1 MIVSYR
7 WLGEMVEFEAGPDR
21 LAADLTQCGLVAE
34 VIESGSSDALLEL
47 ELTTNRP
54 DCLSHR
60 GVAREIATLYRKTLR
75 SRQVEFSESQPSTSS
90 QASIEIQSPQLCRRY
105 SARLIRGVR
114 VGPSPDWL
122 CHRLDSL
129 GIRPINNI
137 VDATNFVL
145 MESGHPTH
153 AFDLARIHAAR
164 ILVRRARKGERLA
177 TLDGVERHLTEGMLL
192 IADPVKPLALA
203 GIMGGGDSEIGP
215 STRDVLV
222 ESAWFDPVSVRK
234 TSKALG
240 IHTEASHRFERGADL
255 EATLAAANRAAQLIQ
270 ELAGGEILQGPLDN
284 FPVPLRRP
292 RVLLRRSRLARL
304 LALEIDGHEV
314 ERILNSLQFRVLD
327 NGAEGWTVALPT
339 SRMDVEREIDLIEEI
354 ARHHGYGNL
363 PTTLPA
369 WQGGAQRRQDYRVE
383 KVVTDRLLHL
393 GYSQTLTYP
402 LVDAREDRKFSL
414 TPAISVLNPVSSE
427 TGVMR
432 TSLLPG
438 LLASLA
444 WNYNRGVRS
453 LKIHEVGK
461 VYGWFRPQEAGETSR
476 VGLLL
481 TGNLEEKTV
490 HGAAV
495 AYSLFD
501 LKGDIETLLEPSTL
515 EEQAVRFEG
524 CERVDSHWSPGAA
537 GQIRLGDVELGC
549 FGQLNPDICAAHKIG
564 QPVFA
569 AEIDLSR
576 LHPLWRSEPKA
587 RQIPRFPSI
596 QRDLSI
602 VVDSDIAYGDI
613 ESAIWDTQIEELLR
627 IVPFDLYQGGRLSAG
642 KKGISIRL
650 VYQRLDRT
658 LVEEDANR
666 FDQVVLSRLQ
676 DRFGAQLR
684 R

>member
-1 MIVSYR
+1 M
-7 WLGEMVEFEAGPDR
+7 EFDAGPDR
-21 LAADLTQCGLVAE
+21 LAADLTHCGVVAE

-54 DCLSHR
+54 DCLSHS

-75 SRQVEFSESQPSTSS
+75 SRPVELSESRPTTSS
-90 QASIEIQSPQLCRRY
+90 QASVEIESPRLCRRY

-114 VGPSPDWL
+114 VGSSPDWL
-122 CHRLDSL
+122 CQRLDSL

-137 VDATNFVL
+137 VDATNYVL

-153 AFDLARIHAAR
+153 AFDLSRIHAER
-164 ILVRRARKGERLA
+164 ILVRKARNGECLV
-177 TLDGVERHLTEGMLL
+177 TLDGVEHHLKEGMLL

-203 GIMGGGDSEIGP
+203 GIMGGQDSEIGS

-240 IHTEASHRFERGADL
+240 MHTEASHRFERGADL
-255 EATLAAANRAAQLIQ
+255 EATLPAANRAAQLIQ

-284 FPVPLRRP
+284 YPGALKRP
-292 RVLLRRSRLARL
+292 SVLLRRSRLARL
-304 LALEIDGHEV
+304 LGLEIDGDEV
-314 ERILNSLQFRVLD
+314 ERILNSLQFRIFSS
-327 NGAEGWTVALPT
+327 GAEGWTVALPT
-339 SRMDVEREIDLIEEI
+339 ARMDVEREIDLIEEI

-363 PTTLPA
+363 PSTLPA
-369 WQGGAQRRQDYRVE
+369 WQGGAQRRKDYQVE
-383 KVVTDRLLHL
+383 KIVTDRLLHL

-402 LVDAREDRKFSL
+402 LVDAREDRKFSA
-414 TPAISVLNPVSSE
+414 TPGVSVLNPLSSE

-438 LLASLA
+438 LLASLS
-444 WNYNRGVRS
+444 WNYNRGIRS
-453 LKIHEVGK
+453 LKVYEVGK
-461 VYGWFRPQEAGETSR
+461 VYGWVQPQESGEASR
-476 VGLLL
+476 VGLLV

-490 HGAAV
+490 HGAAKG
-495 AYSLFD
+495 YSLFD
-501 LKGDIETLLEPSTL
+501 LKGDIETLLEPSTFG
-515 EEQAVRFEG
+515 EQDVRFEA
-524 CERVDSHWSPGAA
+524 CERMDSHWSSVAA
-537 GQIRLGDVELGC
+537 GQIRLGDVTLGC
-549 FGQLNPDICAAHKIG
+549 FGQLDPGICADHKIG
-564 QPVFA
+564 QPVFV
-569 AEIDLSR
+569 AEIELSL

-602 VVDSDIAYGDI
+602 VVDGDVTYGDI
-613 ESAIWDTQIEELLR
+613 EAAIWDTQIEELLR
-627 IVPFDLYQGGRLSAG
+627 MFPFDLYQGGRLPHG

-666 FDQVVLSRLQ
+666 FDQVVLARLK

>member
-7 WLGEMVEFEAGPDR
+7 WLGEMVDFDAEPDR
-21 LAADLTQCGLVAE
+21 LAADLTHCGVVAE

-54 DCLSHR
+54 DCLGHR
-60 GVAREIATLYRKTLR
+60 GVAREIATLYGKTLR
-75 SRQVEFSESQPSTSS
+75 SRPVELSECRPSTSS
-90 QASIEIQSPQLCRRY
+90 LAGVEIESPRLCRRY

-122 CHRLDSL
+122 CQRLDSL

-137 VDATNFVL
+137 VDATNYVL
-145 MESGHPTH
+145 MEIGHPTH
-153 AFDLARIHAAR
+153 AFDLSRIHSGRIVVRKAR
-164 ILVRRARKGERLA
+164 SGECLV
-177 TLDGVERHLTEGMLL
+177 TLDGVEHFLKEGMLL

-203 GIMGGGDSEIGP
+203 GIMGGQDSEIGS

-240 IHTEASHRFERGADL
+240 IHSEASHRFERGADL
-255 EATLAAANRAAQLIQ
+255 EATLPAANRAAQLIQ
-270 ELAGGEILQGPLDN
+270 ELAGGEILEGPLDN
-284 FPVPLRRP
+284 YPGILQRP
-292 RVLLRRSRLARL
+292 PVLLRRSRLARL
-304 LALEIDGHEV
+304 LGLEIDGDEV
-314 ERILNSLQFRVLD
+314 ERILDSLQFRIVD
-327 NGAEGWTVALPT
+327 SGAEGWTVALPP
-339 SRMDVEREIDLIEEI
+339 SRMDVEREIDLVEEI

-363 PTTLPA
+363 PSTLPA
-369 WQGGAQRRQDYRVE
+369 WQGGARRRQDFRVE
-383 KVVTDRLLHL
+383 NTVTERLLHL

-402 LVDAREDRKFSL
+402 LVDVREDLRFGA
-414 TPAISVLNPVSSE
+414 TQGISVLNPLSSE

-438 LLASLA
+438 LLASLS
-444 WNYNRGVRS
+444 WNYNRGIRS
-453 LKIHEVGK
+453 LKVFEIGK
-461 VYGWFRPQEAGETSR
+461 VYGWVQPQQSGEQSR
-476 VGLLL
+476 VGLLA

-490 HGAAV
+490 HGAAK

-515 EEQAVRFEG
+515 GQQDVRFEA
-524 CERVDSHWSPGAA
+524 CDKVDSHWSAVAA
-537 GQIRLGDVELGC
+537 GQIRLGDAKLGS
-549 FGQLNPDICAAHKIG
+549 FGQLDPGICADHKIG

-569 AEIDLSR
+569 AEIELGR
-576 LHPLWRSEPKA
+576 LHPLWHSEPRAGK
-587 RQIPRFPSI
+587 IPRFPAI
-596 QRDLSI
+596 QRDLAI
-602 VVDSDIAYGDI
+602 VVDGDVSYGDI
-613 ESAIWDTQIEELLR
+613 ESAIRDTRIEELHR
-627 IVPFDLYQGGRLSAG
+627 IYPFDLYQGGQLPRG

-666 FDQVVLSRLQ
+666 FDQAVLASLRDRL
-676 DRFGAQLR
+676 GAQLR
-684 R
+684 G

>member
-1 MIVSYR
+1 MIVSYG
-7 WLGEMVEFEAGPDR
+7 WLGEMVEFDAGPDR
-21 LAADLTQCGLVAE
+21 LAADLTNCGVVAE
-34 VIESGSSDALLEL
+34 VIESGASDALLEL

-54 DCLSHR
+54 DCLGHR
-60 GVAREIATLYRKTLR
+60 GVAREIATLYGKRLR
-75 SRQVEFSESQPSTSS
+75 SRQVEFSECRPSTSS
-90 QASIEIQSPQLCRRY
+90 QAAVEIESPELCRRY

-122 CHRLDSL
+122 CRRLDYL

-137 VDATNFVL
+137 VDATNYVL

-153 AFDLARIHAAR
+153 AFDLSRIHAAR
-164 ILVRRARKGERLA
+164 IVVRKARNGECLV
-177 TLDGVERHLTEGMLL
+177 TLDGVEHHLKEGMLL

-203 GIMGGGDSEIGP
+203 GIMGGEDSEIGS

-240 IHTEASHRFERGADL
+240 MHTEASHRFERGADL
-255 EATLAAANRAAQLIQ
+255 EATLPAANRAAQLIQ

-284 FPVPLRRP
+284 YPGALKRP
-292 RVLLRRSRLARL
+292 QVLLRRSRLARL
-304 LALEIDGHEV
+304 LGLEIDGDEV
-314 ERILNSLQFRVLD
+314 ARILDSLQFRIL
-327 NGAEGWTVALPT
+327 GSGPEGWTVDLPT
-339 SRMDVEREIDLIEEI
+339 SRLDVEREIDLVEEI

-363 PTTLPA
+363 PSTLPA
-369 WQGGAQRRQDYRVE
+369 WKGGAQRHKDYRVE
-383 KVVTDRLLHL
+383 KTVTERLLHL

-402 LVDAREDRKFSL
+402 LVDAREDLKFGD
-414 TPAISVLNPVSSE
+414 TQGISVLNPISSE

-438 LLASLA
+438 LLASLS
-444 WNYNRGVRS
+444 WNYNRGIRS
-453 LKIHEVGK
+453 LKVFEIGR
-461 VYGWFRPQEAGETSR
+461 VYGWVEPQRSGEQSR
-476 VGLLL
+476 VGLLV

-490 HGAAV
+490 HGAAR
-495 AYSLFD
+495 AYTLFD

-515 EEQAVRFEG
+515 GGKDLRFEV
-524 CERVDSHWSPGAA
+524 CERLDSHWSSVAA
-537 GQIRLGDVELGC
+537 GQVRHGDARLGC
-549 FGQLNPDICAAHKIG
+549 FGQLDPVICADHKIG

-569 AEIDLSR
+569 AEIELGQ
-576 LHPLWRSEPKA
+576 LHPLWRSEPRA
-587 RQIPRFPSI
+587 SQIPRFPAI
-596 QRDLSI
+596 QRDLSV
-602 VVDSDIAYGDI
+602 VVDGDVSYGDI
-613 ESAIWDTQIEELLR
+613 ASAIRDTQIEELHS
-627 IVPFDLYQGGRLSAG
+627 IFPFDLYQGGRLPRG

-666 FDQVVLSRLQ
+666 FDQAVLASLR

-684 R
+684 G

>member
-1 MIVSYR
+1 M
-7 WLGEMVEFEAGPDR
+7 EFDAGPDR
-21 LAADLTQCGLVAE
+21 LAADLTDCGVVAE
-34 VIESGSSDALLEL
+34 VIQSGSSDALLEL

-54 DCLSHR
+54 DCLGHR
-60 GVAREIATLYRKTLR
+60 GVAREIATLYGKRLR
-75 SRQVEFSESQPSTSS
+75 SRRVELSECRPSTSS
-90 QASIEIQSPQLCRRY
+90 QASVEIESPDLCRRY
-105 SARLIRGVR
+105 SARLIKGVR

-122 CHRLDSL
+122 CRRLDTL

-137 VDATNFVL
+137 VDATNYVL

-153 AFDLARIHAAR
+153 AFDLSRIHAAR
-164 ILVRRARKGERLA
+164 VVVRKARKGECLV
-177 TLDGVERHLTEGMLL
+177 TLDGVEHHLREGMLL

-203 GIMGGGDSEIGP
+203 GVMGGQDSEIDS

-255 EATLAAANRAAQLIQ
+255 EATLQAANRAAQLIQ
-270 ELAGGEILQGPLDN
+270 ELAGGEILQGPLDSY
-284 FPVPLRRP
+284 PGVLQRP
-292 RVLLRRSRLARL
+292 PVLLRRSRLARL
-304 LALEIDGHEV
+304 LGLEIDGDEV
-314 ERILNSLQFRVLD
+314 ERILDSLQFRVFD
-327 NGAEGWTVALPT
+327 SGAEGWTVALPT
-339 SRMDVEREIDLIEEI
+339 SRMDVEREIDLVEEI

-363 PTTLPA
+363 PSRLPA
-369 WQGGAQRRQDYRVE
+369 WQGAAQRRRDHRVE
-383 KVVTDRLLHL
+383 RTVTERLLHL

-402 LVDAREDRKFSL
+402 LVDAREDLKFGG
-414 TPAISVLNPVSSE
+414 TRGISVLNPLSSE

-438 LLASLA
+438 LLASLS
-444 WNYNRGVRS
+444 WNYNRGIRS
-453 LKIHEVGK
+453 LKVYEIGK
-461 VYGWFRPQEAGETSR
+461 VYAWVQPQQSGERSR
-476 VGLLL
+476 VGLLV

-490 HGAAV
+490 HGAAK

-501 LKGDIETLLEPSTL
+501 LKGDMETLLEPSAL
-515 EEQAVRFEG
+515 GKQDVRFEACDKG
-524 CERVDSHWSPGAA
+524 DSHWSSVAA
-537 GQIRLGDVELGC
+537 GQIRLGDAKLGS
-549 FGQLNPDICAAHKIG
+549 FGQLDPGICAHHKIG

-569 AEIDLSR
+569 AEIELGR
-576 LHPLWRSEPKA
+576 LHPLWRSEPRA
-587 RQIPRFPSI
+587 RKIPRFPAI

-602 VVDSDIAYGDI
+602 VVDGDVSYADI
-613 ESAIWDTQIEELLR
+613 ESAIRDTRIEELGG
-627 IVPFDLYQGGRLSAG
+627 IFPFDLYQGSRLPQG

-666 FDQVVLSRLQ
+666 FDQVVLASLR

-684 R
+684 G

>member
-7 WLGEMVEFEAGPDR
+7 WLGEMVDFDAGPDR
-21 LAADLTQCGLVAE
+21 LAADLTNCGVVAE
-34 VIESGSSDALLEL
+34 VIESGSSDTLLEL

-54 DCLSHR
+54 DCLGHR
-60 GVAREIATLYRKTLR
+60 GVAREIATLYGKTLR
-75 SRQVEFSESQPSTSS
+75 SRQVELSECRPSTSS
-90 QASIEIQSPQLCRRY
+90 QASVEIESPRQCRRY

-122 CHRLDSL
+122 CQRLDSL
-129 GIRPINNI
+129 DIRPINNI
-137 VDATNFVL
+137 VDATNYVL
-145 MESGHPTH
+145 MECGHPTH
-153 AFDLARIHAAR
+153 AFDLSRIDAAR
-164 ILVRRARKGERLA
+164 IVVREARSGERLV
-177 TLDGVERHLTEGMLL
+177 TLDGVEHRLREGMLL

-203 GIMGGGDSEIGP
+203 GVMGGLDSEIG
-215 STRDVLV
+215 SGTRDVLV

-255 EATLAAANRAAQLIQ
+255 EATLPAANRAAQLIQ
-270 ELAGGEILQGPLDN
+270 ELAGGEVLQGPIDN
-284 FPVPLRRP
+284 YPGVLQRP
-292 RVLLRRSRLARL
+292 PVLLRRSRLARL
-304 LALEIDGHEV
+304 LGLEIDGDEV
-314 ERILNSLQFRVLD
+314 ESILNSLQFRILD
-327 NGAEGWTVALPT
+327 SGPEGWTVDLPT
-339 SRMDVEREIDLIEEI
+339 SRMDVDREIDLVEEI

-363 PTTLPA
+363 PSTLPA

-383 KVVTDRLLHL
+383 KTVTERLLHL

-402 LVDAREDRKFSL
+402 LVDAREDLKFGAK
-414 TPAISVLNPVSSE
+414 PAISVLNPISSE

-438 LLASLA
+438 LLASLS
-444 WNYNRGVRS
+444 WNYNRGIRS
-453 LKIHEVGK
+453 LKVFEIGK
-461 VYGWFRPQEAGETSR
+461 VYGWVQPQQSGEQSR
-476 VGLLL
+476 VGLLV

-490 HGAAV
+490 HGAAK

-501 LKGDIETLLEPSTL
+501 LKGDIETLLEPSTPGK
-515 EEQAVRFEG
+515 EDVRFEA
-524 CERVDSHWSPGAA
+524 CDKLDSHWSSVAA
-537 GQIRLGDVELGC
+537 GQIRLGDAELGS
-549 FGQLNPDICAAHKIG
+549 FGKLDPGICSDHKIG

-569 AEIDLSR
+569 AEIELNQ
-576 LHPLWRSEPKA
+576 LHPLWRSEPRA
-587 RQIPRFPSI
+587 RRIPRFPAI

-602 VVDSDIAYGDI
+602 VVDGDVSYGDI
-613 ESAIWDTQIEELLR
+613 ESAIRGTRIRELHS
-627 IVPFDLYQGGRLSAG
+627 IFPFDLYRGGRLPHG

-666 FDQVVLSRLQ
+666 FDQAVLASLR

-684 R
+684 G

>member
-1 MIVSYR
+1 MD
-7 WLGEMVEFEAGPDR
+7 FDAGPDR
-21 LAADLTQCGLVAE
+21 LAADLTDCGLVAE
-34 VIESGSSDALLEL
+34 VIESGPSDARLEL

-75 SRQVEFSESQPSTSS
+75 SRPVELAESRPATSS
-90 QASIEIQSPQLCRRY
+90 QATVEIESPQLCRRY

-122 CHRLDSL
+122 RQRLDFL

-137 VDATNFVL
+137 VDATNYVL

-153 AFDLARIHAAR
+153 AFDLSKIHAAH
-164 ILVRRARKGERLA
+164 ILVRRARNHECVV
-177 TLDGVERHLTEGMLL
+177 TLDGIERHLKEGMLL
-192 IADPVKPLALA
+192 IADPVKSLALA
-203 GIMGGGDSEIGP
+203 GIMGGQDSEIGL

-240 IHTEASHRFERGADL
+240 IHTQASHRFERGADL
-255 EATLAAANRAAQLIQ
+255 EDTLPAANRAAQLIQ

-284 FPVPLRRP
+284 YPGTLKRP
-292 RVLLRRSRLARL
+292 PVLLRRSRLARL
-304 LALEIDGHEV
+304 LGLGIDSEEV

-327 NGAEGWTVALPT
+327 SGAEGWTVALPT
-339 SRMDVEREIDLIEEI
+339 ARMDVEREIDLIEEI

-363 PTTLPA
+363 PSTLPA
-369 WQGGAQRRQDYRVE
+369 WHGGAHRRKDYGVD
-383 KVVTDRLLHL
+383 KIVTDRLLHL

-402 LVDAREDRKFSL
+402 LVDAREDRKFGARSG
-414 TPAISVLNPVSSE
+414 ISVLNPLSSE

-438 LLASLA
+438 LLASLS
-444 WNYNRGVRS
+444 WNYNRGIRS
-453 LKIHEVGK
+453 LKIYEIGK
-461 VYGWFRPQEAGETSR
+461 VYGWVRPQETGEGSR
-476 VGLLL
+476 LGLLA

-490 HGAAV
+490 HGAAKG
-495 AYSLFD
+495 YSLFD
-501 LKGDIETLLEPSTL
+501 LKGDIETLLEPSTIG
-515 EEQAVRFEG
+515 EQVVRFAT
-524 CERVDSHWSPGAA
+524 CEKVDSHWSSVAV
-537 GQIRLGDVELGC
+537 GQIQLGDVKLGC
-549 FGQLNPDICAAHKIG
+549 FGQLHPDICADHKIG

-569 AEIDLSR
+569 AEIEMSR
-576 LHPLWRSEPKA
+576 LHPLWQSEPRA

-602 VVDSDIAYGDI
+602 VVDGGVSFADI
-613 ESAIWDTQIEELLR
+613 ESAIRDTQIEELLR
-627 IVPFDLYQGGRLSAG
+627 ILPFDLYRGGRLPRG

-666 FDQVVLSRLQ
+666 FDQVVLARLK
-676 DRFGAQLR
+676 DRFGARLR

>member
-1 MIVSYR
+1 M
-7 WLGEMVEFEAGPDR
+7 EFDAGPDR
-21 LAADLTQCGLVAE
+21 LAADLTDCGVVAE
-34 VIESGSSDALLEL
+34 VIQSGSSDALLEL

-54 DCLSHR
+54 DCLGHR
-60 GVAREIATLYRKTLR
+60 GVAREIATLYGKRLR
-75 SRQVEFSESQPSTSS
+75 WRRVELSECRPSTSS
-90 QASIEIQSPQLCRRY
+90 QASVEIESPDLCRRY
-105 SARLIRGVR
+105 SARLIKGVR

-122 CHRLDSL
+122 CHRLDTL

-137 VDATNFVL
+137 VDATNYVL

-153 AFDLARIHAAR
+153 AFDLSRIHAAR
-164 ILVRRARKGERLA
+164 IVVRKARKGECLV
-177 TLDGVERHLTEGMLL
+177 TLDGVEHHLKEGMLL

-203 GIMGGGDSEIGP
+203 GVMGGQDSEIDS

-255 EATLAAANRAAQLIQ
+255 EATLPAANRAAQLIQ

-284 FPVPLRRP
+284 YPGVLQRSP
-292 RVLLRRSRLARL
+292 VLLRRSRLSRL
-304 LALEIDGHEV
+304 LGLEIDDDEV
-314 ERILNSLQFRVLD
+314 ERILDSLQFTILD
-327 NGAEGWTVALPT
+327 SGADGWTVDLPT
-339 SRMDVEREIDLIEEI
+339 SRMDVEREIDLVEEI

-363 PTTLPA
+363 PSRLPA
-369 WQGGAQRRQDYRVE
+369 WQGGAQRRADDRLE
-383 KVVTDRLLHL
+383 KTVTERLLHL

-402 LVDAREDRKFSL
+402 LVDAREDLKFGG
-414 TPAISVLNPVSSE
+414 TRGISVLNPVSSE

-438 LLASLA
+438 LLASLS
-444 WNYNRGVRS
+444 WNYNRGIRS
-453 LKIHEVGK
+453 LKVFEIGK
-461 VYGWFRPQEAGETSR
+461 VYGWVQPQQSGEHSR
-476 VGLLL
+476 VGLLV

-490 HGAAV
+490 HGAAK

-501 LKGDIETLLEPSTL
+501 LKGDLETLLEPSTL
-515 EEQAVRFEG
+515 GDQAVRFEA
-524 CERVDSHWSPGAA
+524 CDKVDSHWSGVAA
-537 GQIRLGDVELGC
+537 GQIRLGDARLGS
-549 FGQLNPDICAAHKIG
+549 FGQLDSGICGDHKIG

-569 AEIDLSR
+569 AEIELR
-576 LHPLWRSEPKA
+576 QLHPLWRSEPRA
-587 RQIPRFPSI
+587 RKIPRFPAI

-602 VVDSDIAYGDI
+602 VVDGDVSYGDI
-613 ESAIWDTQIEELLR
+613 ESAIRDTRIEELGW
-627 IVPFDLYQGGRLSAG
+627 IFPFDLYQGGRLPRG

-666 FDQVVLSRLQ
+666 FDQAVLASLRDRL
-676 DRFGAQLR
+676 GAELR
-684 R
+684 G

>member
-1 MIVSYR
+1 MD
-7 WLGEMVEFEAGPDR
+7 FDAGPDR
-21 LAADLTQCGLVAE
+21 LAADLTNCGVVAE

-60 GVAREIATLYRKTLR
+60 GVAREIATLYGKTLR
-75 SRQVEFSESQPSTSS
+75 SRQVELSECRPSTSS
-90 QASIEIQSPQLCRRY
+90 QASVEIESPRLCRRY

-122 CHRLDSL
+122 CQRLDSL
-129 GIRPINNI
+129 DIRPINNI
-137 VDATNFVL
+137 VDATNYVL

-153 AFDLARIHAAR
+153 AFDLSRIHAAR
-164 ILVRRARKGERLA
+164 IVVRKARNGECLV
-177 TLDGVERHLTEGMLL
+177 TLDGVEHHLREGMLL

-203 GIMGGGDSEIGP
+203 GVMGGQDSEIG
-215 STRDVLV
+215 SGTRDVLV

-240 IHTEASHRFERGADL
+240 IHSEASHRFERGADL
-255 EATLAAANRAAQLIQ
+255 EATLPAVNRAAQLIQ

-284 FPVPLRRP
+284 YPGVLQRP
-292 RVLLRRSRLARL
+292 PVLLRRSRLARL
-304 LALEIDGHEV
+304 LGLEIDGNEV
-314 ERILNSLQFRVLD
+314 ERILSSLQFRILD
-327 NGAEGWTVALPT
+327 SGAEGWTVDLPT
-339 SRMDVEREIDLIEEI
+339 SRMDVEREIDLVEEI

-363 PTTLPA
+363 PSTLPA
-369 WQGGAQRRQDYRVE
+369 WQGGAQRRENYRVE
-383 KVVTDRLLHL
+383 KTVTERLLHL

-402 LVDAREDRKFSL
+402 LVDTREDLKFG
-414 TPAISVLNPVSSE
+414 AKQGISVLNPLSSE

-438 LLASLA
+438 LLASLS
-444 WNYNRGVRS
+444 WNYNRGIRS
-453 LKIHEVGK
+453 LKVFEMGK
-461 VYGWFRPQEAGETSR
+461 VYGWVQPQQSGEQSR
-476 VGLLL
+476 VGLLV

-490 HGAAV
+490 HGAAQ

-515 EEQAVRFEG
+515 GEEDVRFEA
-524 CERVDSHWSPGAA
+524 CDKVDSHWSSVAA
-537 GQIRLGDVELGC
+537 GQIRLGDAELGS
-549 FGQLNPDICAAHKIG
+549 FGQLDPGICSDHKIG

-569 AEIDLSR
+569 AEIELSQ
-576 LHPLWRSEPKA
+576 LHPLWRSEPRA
-587 RQIPRFPSI
+587 RQIPRFPAI

-602 VVDSDIAYGDI
+602 VVDGDVSYRDI
-613 ESAIWDTQIEELLR
+613 ESAIRDTRIQELLS
-627 IVPFDLYQGGRLSAG
+627 IFPFDLYHGGRLPRG

-666 FDQVVLSRLQ
+666 FDQAVLAILR

-684 R
+684 G